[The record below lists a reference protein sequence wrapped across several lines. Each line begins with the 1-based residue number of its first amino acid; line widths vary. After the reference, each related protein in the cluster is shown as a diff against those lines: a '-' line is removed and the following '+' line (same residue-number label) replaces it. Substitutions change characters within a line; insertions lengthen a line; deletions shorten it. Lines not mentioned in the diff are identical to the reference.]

1 MRNKGAIQLFTVVF
15 ILVCVYQLSFTFISR
30 GVEKKAREYADGDAK
45 KERVYLD
52 SMASQS
58 VFNLGVVDYTYLE
71 CKEREIPLGL
81 DLKGGMNVILEVSV
95 EDMVRSMSNYS
106 TDTTFNKAIA
116 NVRERMK
123 TSQEDFITL
132 LGQEFT
138 KLDPN
143 GKLAAIFSTFELK
156 EKIKPNATNAE
167 VLRVLNTETDAAIS
181 NAFNII
187 SSRIDQFGVVNP
199 KIQRLE
205 AKGRILVEL
214 PGVTEPDRVR
224 KILQS
229 TASLEFW
236 LTYDNAQEF
245 KKLKPVFPALERAN
259 ETLRNILQNT
269 SPADSVKKSVVAS
282 AETKTAA
289 DTGALSLLDKLAK
302 DSTLAADTSSSA
314 EALAWN
320 KENPLFAIMRPNVNR
335 EGVPQPGSLVGFVM
349 LKDTGKLNAYLAMK
363 QVKSVFPTDLRFYY
377 SAKPYQYDE
386 TMTWYEV
393 HAIRVSTRDGRAPL
407 TGDVINSARRDFGQ
421 SQANAEVSMTMSPE
435 GAKVWSRMTTDNVG
449 QCIAIILDGKVT
461 SSPRVINP
469 ITGGQSQITGD
480 FSITEA
486 DDLANILKS
495 GKLPARSQIIQEAV
509 VGPTLGKEAIQAG
522 LISFLIAFLAV
533 ILYML
538 AFYTLNA
545 GLFADFALIFNIF
558 FIMGIL
564 ASLNAVLTLPGIA
577 GLVLTLG
584 TAVDSNVLIYERIKE
599 ELHAGKGIRLAIA
612 DGYKMAMSAIIDSN
626 VVHILT
632 GTILYVFGTGPI
644 KGFATTLIIG
654 ILTSLFTSIFLT
666 RIIYEWLL
674 KRNMKVRF
682 ANRFSDN
689 FLKNVHIK
697 WLEKRKFFY
706 VVSGTLIL
714 VSLVS
719 LATRGLTTGIDFTGG
734 RSYIIRFQEPVNTL
748 KAQELL
754 IPVLHEAPEVIT
766 IGQNNQIRVTT
777 KFRIQEPGAA
787 IDSIVDRTLF
797 EGFKPMIGDSVSF
810 ETWESKFLV
819 STQKVGPT
827 IARDIKIQAVWAI
840 LFSLLIIMF
849 YIIIRFRNWPF
860 GVGAVISLAHDVIL
874 VLGVY
879 SLLYGILPFSLEI
892 DQGFIAAILTVVGY
906 SINDTVVVYDRVR
919 EWRRLY
925 PKRETLEV
933 FDGAINSTLS
943 RTFNTSMTTLLVL
956 VIIFVFGGDVIKGFV
971 FAMMIGIFVGTYSS
985 VFVATPVVLDS
996 LALDAKRKA
1005 RKLNK

>member
-1 MRNKGAIQLFTVVF
+1 MRNKGAIQLFTIVF

-30 GVEKKAREYADGDAK
+30 GVEKKAKEYANGDVK
-45 KERVYLD
+45 KERAYLD

-58 VFNLGVVDYTYLE
+58 VFNLGIVDYTYLE
-71 CKEREIPLGL
+71 TKEREIPLGL

-116 NVRERMK
+116 NVKERMK
-123 TSQEDFITL
+123 TSQQDFITL
-132 LGQEFT
+132 LGEEFT

-143 GKLAAIFSTFELK
+143 GKLAATFSTFELK

-167 VLRVLNTETDAAIS
+167 VLKVLNTETDAAIS

-259 ETLRNILQNT
+259 ATLRTILAGT
-269 SPADSVKKSVVAS
+269 TPSDSTRKEVAAT
-282 AETKTAA
+282 AETKPAA
-289 DTGALSLLDKLAK
+289 DTGALSLLEKLSK
-302 DSTLAADTSSSA
+302 DSTLTADTSSSA

-335 EGVPQPGSLVGFVM
+335 EGVPQPSSLVGFVM
-349 LKDTGKLNAYLAMK
+349 LKDTGKLNSYLAMK
-363 QVKSVFPTDLRFYY
+363 QVKNIFPADLRFYY

-386 TMTWYEV
+386 TGTYYEV

-421 SQANAEVSMTMSPE
+421 TQANAEVSMTMSPE

-509 VGPTLGKEAIQAG
+509 VGPTLGKEAIQSG
-522 LISFLIAFLAV
+522 LTSFIIALLV
-533 ILYML
+533 VVVYMIL
-538 AFYTLNA
+538 FYTANA
-545 GLFADFALIFNIF
+545 GLFASIALLFNVF

-577 GLVLTLG
+577 GLVLTMG
-584 TAVDSNVLIYERIKE
+584 MAVDANVLIYERIKE

-626 VVHILT
+626 VTSLLT
-632 GTILYVFGTGPI
+632 GVILYVFGTGPI

-654 ILTSLFTSIFLT
+654 ILSSLFTAIFLT
-666 RIIYEWLL
+666 RIIYEFYM
-674 KRNMKVRF
+674 KRNWNVK
-682 ANRFSDN
+682 FSN
-689 FLKNVHIK
+689 KFSESFLKHVQIK
-697 WLEKRKFFY
+697 WLEKRQIFY
-706 VVSGTLIL
+706 VVSGIMIL

-719 LATRGLTTGIDFTGG
+719 LGTRGLATGIDFTGG
-734 RSYIIRFQEPVNTL
+734 RTYIIRFTEEVRTSDVQSML
-748 KAQELL
+748 KPFLNET
-754 IPVLHEAPEVIT
+754 PEVIT
-766 IGQNNQIRVTT
+766 IGQGNQIRVTT
-777 KFRIQEPGAA
+777 KYRITEPGAQV
-787 IDSIVDRTLF
+787 DSAVNQVIYQ
-797 EGFKPMIGDSVSF
+797 GFKSMIGEKVSF
-810 ETWESKFLV
+810 DEWNSNYV
-819 STQKVGPT
+819 MNTQKVGPT
-827 IARDIKIQAVWAI
+827 IARDIKIQAIWAI
-840 LFSLLIIMF
+840 LFSLLAISL
-849 YIIIRFRNWPF
+849 YIIVRFRNWPF
-860 GVGAVISLAHDVIL
+860 GIGAVVSLLHDVII
-874 VLGVY
+874 VLGIY
-879 SLLYGILPFSLEI
+879 SLLYGILPFSLEV
-892 DQGFIAAILTVVGY
+892 DQAFIAAILTVVGY
-906 SINDTVVVYDRVR
+906 SINDTVVVFDRVR
-919 EWRRLY
+919 EWTKLY
-925 PKRETLEV
+925 PKRERLDV
-933 FDGAINSTLS
+933 FNGAINSTLS
-943 RTFNTSMTTLLVL
+943 RTFNTSFTTLLVL
-956 VIIFVFGGDVIKGFV
+956 LIIFLFGGEVIKGFV
-971 FAMMIGIFVGTYSS
+971 FAILIGIFVGTYSS
-985 VFVATPVVLDS
+985 IFVATPVVIDS
-996 LALDAKRKA
+996 LRWTEKRKA
-1005 RKLNK
+1005 KKLAK